1 MGGLKMKTKIEN
13 EIDFENELE
22 NEFRNENETGNEN
35 MMEMNSR
42 NELEM
47 NSVEFEVIS
56 KTNKEISIEGFVEL
70 SNIDD
75 ESPLQFY
82 NPTTYQPQWHVPDN
96 PYPENR
102 QYDWHLDYELLC
114 SAFQS
119 DEMFLQYLSD
129 FSTEDKTIIRED
141 YILKINDGE

>member
-1 MGGLKMKTKIEN
+1 MN
-13 EIDFENELE
+13 S
-22 NEFRNENETGNEN
+22 GNEN
-35 MMEMNSR
+35 MIEMNPR

-47 NSVEFEVIS
+47 NSETVEFEIIS
-56 KTNKEISIEGFVEL
+56 KTNKEISIEGFVDL
-70 SNIDD
+70 SDIDD

-82 NPTTYQPQWHVPDN
+82 NPTTYQPQWQVPDN

-102 QYDWHLDYELLC
+102 QYDLHLDYELLC

-119 DEMFLQYLSD
+119 DGMFLQYLSD

>member
-1 MGGLKMKTKIEN
+1 MIFK
-13 EIDFENELE
+13 NELE
-22 NEFRNENETGNEN
+22 NEPKNETGDEN
-35 MMEMNSR
+35 MLEMNTENSMEMNS
-42 NELEM
+42 ET
-47 NSVEFEVIS
+47 VEFTVIS
-56 KTNKEISIEGFVEL
+56 KINKEISIEGFVEL
-70 SNIDD
+70 SDIDD

-82 NPTTYQPQWHVPDN
+82 NPTTYQPQWQVPAN

-141 YILKINDGE
+141 YILKINGGE